1 MFFHHIS
8 VSRTLSLSGMILS
21 GTLLGFYWQ
30 RMADSGDLQ
39 MPKIL
44 LTCAISVGSYL
55 IAFFVVET
63 FKIQR
68 DGWQWVL
75 SSFIGSVLSAFNIK
89 VVRFLI
95 VNAQDP
101 FSPSFLEQLDLVA
114 FGFLACAV
122 FFSAIS
128 LLIVATIHL
137 LGRSLE
143 RLFTS

>member
-1 MFFHHIS
+1 MFFQHTS

-39 MPKIL
+39 TPKIL
-44 LTCAISVGSYL
+44 LTCALSVASYL

-63 FKIQR
+63 FKIPR
-68 DGWQWVL
+68 EGWQWVL
-75 SSFIGSVLSAFNIK
+75 SSFIGSVFSALNIK

-95 VNAQDP
+95 ANAQDP
-101 FSPSFLEQLDLVA
+101 YSPSFLEQLDRIA
-114 FGFLACAV
+114 FGFLICAL
-122 FFSAIS
+122 FFSAFS

>member
-1 MFFHHIS
+1 MFFQHTSI
-8 VSRTLSLSGMILS
+8 SRTFSLSGMILS

-30 RMADSGDLQ
+30 RIADSGDLQ

-55 IAFFVVET
+55 IAFFVVES
-63 FKIQR
+63 FKIR
-68 DGWQWVL
+68 REGWQWVL
-75 SSFIGSVLSAFNIK
+75 ASFIGSVFSAFNIR

-95 VNAQDP
+95 ANAQDP
-101 FSPSFLEQLDLVA
+101 YSPSFLEQLDLIV
-114 FGFLACAV
+114 FGFLACAL

-128 LLIVATIHL
+128 LLIVTTIQL
-137 LGRSLE
+137 VGRSLE